1 MKAETLSL
9 EILLDVV
16 QLTVIEVFMLFFYE
30 VFLSIYF
37 GIMRASFP
45 GYFKYL

>member
-9 EILLDVV
+9 GILLDVV

-30 VFLSIYF
+30 VFLLIYF

>member
-30 VFLSIYF
+30 VFLLIYF